1 MSYVVKYFFVSLF
14 FVSSLMAQAKPAVRT
29 TPMEPLPEEPAAA
42 EAAPPPAVAAPAA
55 KPPRVLPVRKKLA
68 APPPGS
74 FEESLRR
81 QAESV
86 GRQVQTL
93 QEHYP
98 SFWRQTIPAGAVA
111 PEGHA
116 EPFQAATA
124 NCPPVPKLDLQTM
137 VEREAKRNS
146 LSETLLQAV
155 IEQESG
161 NLPCAVS
168 PKGAMGLMQ
177 LMPATAQ
184 TLQVKD
190 PFDPAENIAAGSKFL
205 KSLLDRYQGD
215 MAKALAAYNA
225 GPGRVDQTGEIPD
238 IPETQNY
245 VGRILSRVAEREKAI
260 Q

>member
-1 MSYVVKYFFVSLF
+1 
-14 FVSSLMAQAKPAVRT
+14 
-29 TPMEPLPEEPAAA
+29 MEPLPEEPAAVV
-42 EAAPPPAVAAPAA
+42 PPPAPRAPA
-55 KPPRVLPVRKKLA
+55 RKKPA

-74 FEESLRR
+74 FEESLRK

-86 GRQVQTL
+86 ARQVQTL

-98 SFWRQTIPAGAVA
+98 SFWRQTIPAGATV
-111 PEGHA
+111 PEEHA
-116 EPFQAATA
+116 EPFQAAA
-124 NCPPVPKLDLQTM
+124 NCPPVPKLDLKTM
-137 VEREAKRNS
+137 VEREAKKNA

-190 PFDPAENIAAGSKFL
+190 PFDPAENIAAGSRFL

-225 GPGRVDQTGEIPD
+225 GPGRVDRDGDVPD

>member
-1 MSYVVKYFFVSLF
+1 MTGLVRVFAALLIFVFSLA
-14 FVSSLMAQAKPAVRT
+14 AQPKNAVRT
-29 TPMEPLPEEPAAA
+29 VPMEPLPEEPAAA
-42 EAAPPPAVAAPAA
+42 VAPVMPASPVPE
-55 KPPRVLPVRKKLA
+55 KPRRESAGRKKVVET
-68 APPPGS
+68 PPGS

-93 QEHYP
+93 QEQYP
-98 SFWRQTIPAGAVA
+98 TFWRQTVPAGAPV
-111 PEGHA
+111 PEAHS
-116 EPFQAATA
+116 EPFEAA
-124 NCPPVPKLDLQTM
+124 NCPPMPKMDLQAM
-137 VEREAKRNS
+137 VEREAKRNA
-146 LSETLLQAV
+146 LSETLLHAV

-161 NLPCAVS
+161 TLPCAVS
-168 PKGAMGLMQ
+168 RKGAMGLMQ
-177 LMPATAQ
+177 LMPATAE
-184 TLQVKD
+184 TLKVKD
-190 PFDPAENIAAGSKFL
+190 PFDPAENIAAGSRFL

-225 GPGRVDQTGEIPD
+225 GPGRVDRDGAVPD